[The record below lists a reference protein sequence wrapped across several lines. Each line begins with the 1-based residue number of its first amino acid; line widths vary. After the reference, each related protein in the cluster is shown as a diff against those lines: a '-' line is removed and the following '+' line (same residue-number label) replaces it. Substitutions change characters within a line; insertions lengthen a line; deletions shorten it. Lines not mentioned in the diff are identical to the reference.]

1 MPALTSLIFSLFVE
15 FETLNSQEESSF
27 YLDTN
32 GHHGY
37 HGLINEDET
46 NVVVTPTIKVL
57 HCL

>member
-1 MPALTSLIFSLFVE
+1 MSSFIPAEFGSL
-15 FETLNSQEESSF
+15 NNQEESSF

-46 NVVVTPTIKVL
+46 RVDVTPTIKVMIFIL
-57 HCL
+57 KNRP